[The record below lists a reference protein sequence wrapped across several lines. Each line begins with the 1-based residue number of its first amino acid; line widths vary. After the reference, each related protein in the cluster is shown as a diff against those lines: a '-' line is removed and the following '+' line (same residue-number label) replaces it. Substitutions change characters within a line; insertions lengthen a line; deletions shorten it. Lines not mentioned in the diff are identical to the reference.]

1 MLSFAIGFG
10 LGVVAGHVF
19 SDRISAGINGVY
31 AKIKEGDWWR

>member
-19 SDRISAGINGVY
+19 RDRISAWINGVY
-31 AKIKEGDWWR
+31 AKINEGR

>member
-19 SDRISAGINGVY
+19 RVQISAGIDK
-31 AKIKEGDWWR
+31 ALIWIRSHKWWR